1 MQPATHAN
9 GYYQWARV
17 LLLLATRVRGV
28 CSQTRWVTNCM
39 GPLLPPLEEQPLAL
53 VLAVVGAVDVAVVA
67 AQRLL
72 QSLQQVQVLL
82 LQGLRRS
89 QQGTPVRSMPCAIP
103 GHCSG
108 SRGAFGSSH
117 AGAPGDVRAQSS

>member
-1 MQPATHAN
+1 MAAT
-9 GYYQWARV
+9 
-17 LLLLATRVRGV
+17 
-28 CSQTRWVTNCM
+28 QT
-39 GPLLPPLEEQPLAL
+39 LEEQHLDLLQRLQEAL
-53 VLAVVGAVDVAVVA
+53 RRDHGHAHRPDHGQHQGQGLLLQGRQQR

-72 QSLQQVQVLL
+72 PQGRLPRGQRQRLLPAPLQQVQVLL